1 MMEAIQIIKYEK
13 TRKETK
19 QNKQQCI
26 DKVVWS
32 SDKLNWSMLREISSS
47 DAFRIDRRKGIGANG
62 WCRAESA
69 EEIQEAPVKPTVQK
83 EGISA
88 STILLLREHVRARRA
103 QASAPVEPMVVATS
117 GAGVSEQPTDS
128 FQPVCDRLN

>member
-1 MMEAIQIIKYEK
+1 MEAIQIIKYKK

-69 EEIQEAPVKPTVQK
+69 EEIQEAPINPMVQ

-88 STILLLREHVRARRA
+88 STILLPREHVRARRA
-103 QASAPVEPMVVATS
+103 QSSAPVEPMKHRCNA
-117 GAGVSEQPTDS
+117 
-128 FQPVCDRLN
+128 PV